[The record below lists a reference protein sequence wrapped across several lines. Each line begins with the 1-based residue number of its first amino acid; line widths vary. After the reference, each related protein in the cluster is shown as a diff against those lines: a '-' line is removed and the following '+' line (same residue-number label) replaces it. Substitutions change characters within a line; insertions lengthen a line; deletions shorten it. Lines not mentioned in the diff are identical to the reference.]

1 MFYLLV
7 PLDPAVL
14 VAFVMLLLGG
24 AAPGGDVAPAGAAP
38 VGGGTAPGE
47 ACGIDPGG
55 GIVPGGGGGG
65 CAFAELIV

>member
-1 MFYLLV
+1 MFYLPVTLV

-14 VAFVMLLLGG
+14 VAFVMLLLDGTV
-24 AAPGGDVAPAGAAP
+24 PGGDVAPGGAAP

-65 CAFAELIV
+65 